1 MPQQPGSA
9 DMAAA
14 VDVHRIAF
22 DERLAWP
29 AGRIGIHVAADRS
42 RR

>member
-1 MPQQPGSA
+1 
-9 DMAAA
+9 MAAD

-29 AGRIGIHVAADRS
+29 GGRIGIHVAADRS